1 MGDYGPSVS
10 TRPITAGIPPQ
21 PSTDEHEISVLITG
35 FGPFK
40 TNNVNASYLI
50 ASSLPSSF
58 SFPSPKGDSAS
69 RRVSLHVYPTAIPV
83 SYSTVRELLPQILS
97 DYSAAHGGRRPDL
110 IIHIGIASPRPY
122 YSVESLAH
130 RDEYV
135 MTDIDGCTGYED
147 GEKRWKEM
155 GLPEILKPGLPPA
168 SDSSSGASSVLPYP
182 PDEHFLDTWKLFA
195 PATLDLRISKDAGRY
210 LCDFIFYTSM
220 SLALQEG
227 RARNVLFLHV
237 PSASEDADVERGR
250 TIALALVKAMVRCWI
265 DEKSDA

>member
-1 MGDYGPSVS
+1 M
-10 TRPITAGIPPQ
+10 
-21 PSTDEHEISVLITG
+21 
-35 FGPFK
+35 
-40 TNNVNASYLI
+40 
-50 ASSLPSSF
+50 
-58 SFPSPKGDSAS
+58 
-69 RRVSLHVYPTAIPV
+69 YPTAIPV